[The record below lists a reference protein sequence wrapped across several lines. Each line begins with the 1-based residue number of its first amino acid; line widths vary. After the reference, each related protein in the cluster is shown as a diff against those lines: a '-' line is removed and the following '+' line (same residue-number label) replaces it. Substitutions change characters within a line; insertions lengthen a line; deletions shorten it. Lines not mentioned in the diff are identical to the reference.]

1 MKIGVSSYSF
11 HKYKNA
17 TGCDLFKIIDKAK
30 EIGFNGIEFLN
41 MDYYCAKD
49 DDKLELAKKLKAYCD
64 EKQIEIPAYTVT
76 SNLLADNVDEVV
88 EGLFRN
94 IDIAEALGAPLMR
107 HDVTF
112 ALKKEPLYTYKTAI
126 AEMVPHIRRVADYA
140 ESKGIR
146 TCMENHGRVFQHPRI
161 VEELILAVN
170 HKNFGWLVD
179 MGNFVG
185 VDVDPSD
192 AFAIAAPYAFHVH
205 AKDILWKKGTEIQ
218 PDGFSIT
225 NGGNYNTGTV
235 LGYGMVPIQ
244 SCINALTRVGYEGYV
259 SLEFEGL
266 EECLPAIQAG
276 YNYLKKVVK

>member
-1 MKIGVSSYSF
+1 MKVGVSSYSF
-11 HKYKNA
+11 SKYINA
-17 TGCDLFKIIDKAK
+17 TGCDIFAVIDKAV
-30 EIGFNGIEFLN
+30 EIGFDGIEFLD
-41 MDYYCAKD
+41 MKHYAKGE
-49 DDKLELAKKLKAYCD
+49 DKIELARKIKAYCE
-64 EKQIEIPAYTVT
+64 EKGIEIPAYTVT
-76 SNLLADNVDEVV
+76 SNLLADNVEEVV

-94 IDIAEALGAPLMR
+94 IDIAKALGAPLMR

-146 TCMENHGRVFQHPRI
+146 TCMENHGRVFQHPKI

-218 PDGFSIT
+218 PDGFSVT
-225 NGGNYNTGTV
+225 NGGNYNAGTV

-244 SCINALTRVGYEGYV
+244 SCINALKRVGYDGYV

-266 EECLPAIQAG
+266 EECLPAVEYG
-276 YNYLKKVVK
+276 FKYLKKVIV